1 MTAGVTWSEVLTT
14 LLAGRELDAG
24 RVRAAVETILVG
36 EATSAQIAGFLI
48 ALRAKGETPGELVAM
63 LGAVRAAGVPVELEP
78 SLASRAIDV
87 VGTGGDGTSS
97 VNVSTMASL
106 VIAGAGV
113 PVCKHG
119 NRASS
124 STCGSADVLEAL
136 GVTLDLVPQAVAR
149 CVAEAGLG
157 FCFAPRFHPA
167 FRFAGPTRRE
177 LGVPTAFNLLG
188 PLANPA
194 GVTRLLV
201 GAASPDVAALLA
213 QVLAASGT
221 RRAWVVHGPDGLDE
235 LSTGGINLVWDVNH
249 GSVTEHQLRGD
260 DLGLQVASVEA
271 LRGGDAQHNAEIAR
285 QVLAGTP
292 GPVRDVV
299 VLNAA
304 AGLVV
309 ADAAADLAEG
319 IAMAQLALDNGSAAQ
334 VLERVVALGTE
345 QAAEQAAEQVAEQPG

>member
-1 MTAGVTWSEVLTT
+1 MAAGVAWPYVLTT
-14 LLAGRELDAG
+14 LLEGRDLDAED
-24 RVRAAVETILVG
+24 AYAVVHSMLAG

-63 LGAVRAAGVPVELEP
+63 LKAVREAGVAVVLSPAN
-78 SLASRAIDV
+78 ASRAIDV

-124 STCGSADVLEAL
+124 SPCGSADVLEAL
-136 GVTLDLVPQAVAR
+136 GVTLDLGPDAVAR
-149 CVAEAGLG
+149 CVDEAGLG

-194 GVTRLLV
+194 GVTRLVV
-201 GAASPDVAALLA
+201 GAASPEVAALLA
-213 QVLAASGT
+213 QVLAAAGT

-235 LSTGGINLVWDVNH
+235 LSTGGLNMLWDVRP
-249 GSVTEHQLRGD
+249 GSVTERQLRGD
-260 DLGLQVASVEA
+260 DLGLQVASVDD

-285 QVLAGTP
+285 QVLAGRL
-292 GPVRDVV
+292 GPIRDVV

-309 ADAAADLAEG
+309 AEAVPDLPAGIAAAQRAID
-319 IAMAQLALDNGSAAQ
+319 DGSAAQ
-334 VLERVVALGTE
+334 VLERLVACGRN
-345 QAAEQAAEQVAEQPG
+345 QMAEQST

>member
-1 MTAGVTWSEVLTT
+1 MTAGISWPEVLTT
-14 LLAGRELDAG
+14 LLSGRELDAD
-24 RVRAAVETILVG
+24 RARAAVETILVG
-36 EATSAQIAGFLI
+36 DATSAQIAGFLI
-48 ALRAKGETPGELVAM
+48 ALCAKGETPGELVAM
-63 LGAVRAAGVPVELEP
+63 LGAVRAAGVPVVLKP
-78 SLASRAIDV
+78 SLVARAVDV

-124 STCGSADVLEAL
+124 SACGSADVLEAL
-136 GVTLDLVPQAVAR
+136 GVTLDLAPDVVAR
-149 CVAEAGLG
+149 CVDEAGLG

-201 GAASPDVAALLA
+201 GAASPEVAALLA
-213 QVLAASGT
+213 QVLAAAGI

-235 LSTGGINLVWDVNH
+235 LSTGGINRIWHVDQ
-249 GSVTEHQLRGD
+249 GSVTEQRLHGD
-260 DLGLQVASVEA
+260 ALGLQIASVDD
-271 LRGGDAQHNAEIAR
+271 LRGGDAQRNAEIAR
-285 QVLAGTP
+285 QVLAGHP

-309 ADAAADLAEG
+309 AEAASDVTQG
-319 IAMAQLALDNGSAAQ
+319 IAMAQRAIDDGSAAS
-334 VLERVVALGTE
+334 VLEKVVALGE
-345 QAAEQAAEQVAEQPG
+345 EQVAEQSG

>member
-1 MTAGVTWSEVLTT
+1 MAAVVAWPKVLTT
-14 LLAGRELDAG
+14 LLAGRELEAHDAHAT
-24 RVRAAVETILVG
+24 VQTILAG
-36 EATSAQIAGFLI
+36 EATSGQIAAFLI
-48 ALRAKGETPGELVAM
+48 ALRAKGETAGELVAM
-63 LGAVRAAGVPVELEP
+63 LAAVREAGVPVVLSP
-78 SLASRAIDV
+78 AIAARAIDV

-97 VNVSTMASL
+97 VNVSTMASF
-106 VIAGAGV
+106 VVAGAGV

-124 STCGSADVLEAL
+124 SPCGSADVLEAL
-136 GVTLDLVPQAVAR
+136 GVILDLGPDAVAH
-149 CVAEAGLG
+149 CVHEAGLG

-201 GAASPDVAALLA
+201 GAASPEIAGLLA
-213 QVLAASGT
+213 QVLSAAGI

-235 LSTGGINLVWDVNH
+235 LSTGGLNLLWDVRD
-249 GSVTEHQLRGD
+249 GSVTELQLRGD
-260 DLGLQVASVEA
+260 ELGLQAASIDD
-271 LRGGDAQHNAEIAR
+271 LRGGDAQHNADITR
-285 QVLAGTP
+285 QVLAGRP
-292 GPVRDVV
+292 GPIRDVV

-309 ADAAADLAEG
+309 AEAVPDLAAGIAAAQRAID
-319 IAMAQLALDNGSAAQ
+319 DGSATR
-334 VLERVVALGTE
+334 VLERVVACGQK
-345 QAAEQAAEQVAEQPG
+345 QASEHTT